1 LISWE
6 HGEKYFAKKLTD
18 YDPASNNG
26 NWQWIASTGAD
37 SQPFFRIFNP
47 WEQAKN
53 FDPNAEYIKKWVP
66 ELKDVPVKDIMNW
79 GDVST
84 LEKIN
89 YPKPIVDYSK
99 QKKLALKMYNS
110 VFH

>member
-1 LISWE
+1 
-6 HGEKYFAKKLTD
+6 LTD

-26 NWQWIASTGAD
+26 NWQWIASTGSD

-53 FDPNAEYIKKWVP
+53 FDPNAEYIKKWIP
-66 ELKDVPVKDIMNW
+66 ELKDVAVKDIMNW
-79 GDVST
+79 GDSSFRDKNR
-84 LEKIN
+84 EIN
-89 YPKPIVDYSK
+89 YPKPMVDYSN
-99 QKKLALKMYNS
+99 QKKLALKMYNA